1 MMKNCDTKNSGGF
14 TRPTPSKE
22 SPPSLTLSTIAR
34 APGGGIVV
42 QPLIVTGPVRLFVVD
57 GPELPPEL
65 LERLIVLPNDPEDSP
80 CR

>member
-1 MMKNCDTKNSGGF
+1 MSKKSSDPLTGGF
-14 TRPTPSKE
+14 EKRPAALTPAGE
-22 SPPSLTLSTIAR
+22 
-34 APGGGIVV
+34 GGRIVCR
-42 QPLIVTGPVRLFVVD
+42 PLIVTGPVRLFVVD

>member
-1 MMKNCDTKNSGGF
+1 MSKKSSDPLTRGF
-14 TRPTPSKE
+14 EKSPTA
-22 SPPSLTLSTIAR
+22 LTLSTVGR

-42 QPLIVTGPVRLFVVD
+42 RPLIVTGPVRLFVVD